1 MFTFLHAAAADLCLH
16 KAALLNLYLWVATP
30 AGVDWW
36 FSRGRPSEVCKQNC
50 HRMKFWCKWL
60 KKVIQ
65 KFGPSK
71 CFSRYAP
78 VGWGV
83 AVSLE
88 MSSKVAAIYR
98 GLHPHWGNDAFPPVS
113 DFPLFPKIF
122 QTPWFSQFHLPPQN
136 FRFSSAKIS
145 DDLFILLKISNFP
158 LFSLL

>member
-50 HRMKFWCKWL
+50 QRMKFWCKWL

-78 VGWGV
+78 VGWG
-83 AVSLE
+83 
-88 MSSKVAAIYR
+88 
-98 GLHPHWGNDAFPPVS
+98 GLPYLLKCHQRSQQCTGASIPTEAMMH
-113 DFPLFPKIF
+113 FPLFPISPYFRKFFRLRDFPNFTFPQKIF
-122 QTPWFSQFHLPPQN
+122 DFHPPK
-136 FRFSSAKIS
+136 FLTTS
-145 DDLFILLKISNFP
+145 LFY
-158 LFSLL
+158 